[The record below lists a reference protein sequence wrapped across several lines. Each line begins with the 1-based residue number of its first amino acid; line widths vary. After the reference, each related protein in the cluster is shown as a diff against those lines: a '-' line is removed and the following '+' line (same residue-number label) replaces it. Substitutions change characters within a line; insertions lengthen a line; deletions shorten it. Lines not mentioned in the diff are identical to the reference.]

1 VDWHLFGL
9 WMRLGQGWI
18 FLRVLWLVCR
28 HRALWSDD
36 VLVSY
41 DWFYNVLQS
50 DSMPDIV
57 INKLVTAITDHNISL
72 MESDY
77 E

>member
-1 VDWHLFGL
+1 
-9 WMRLGQGWI
+9 M
-18 FLRVLWLVCR
+18 LWLVCP
-28 HRALWSDD
+28 HGALWSDD

-50 DSMPDIV
+50 DSTPDIV